1 VKNLRQS
8 CSAGIASGVATALDL
23 ALLVVLVRRGVSV
36 ALATFVAALAG
47 AAMSFA
53 LNKYVAFRD
62 RSPLRLAQILRFD
75 LVALVAALLVAA
87 AMKVATGALGA
98 PIVAAKLASAALV
111 FAVWTYPAQR
121 RLVFARGVQAE
132 ARGA

>member
-1 VKNLRQS
+1 VKTFRES
-8 CSAGIASGVATALDL
+8 FSAGVASVVATGLDL
-23 ALLVVLVRRGVSV
+23 ALLVVLVRRGVGV

-47 AAMSFA
+47 AGLSFA

-75 LVALVAALLVAA
+75 LVALVAAVLVAA

-98 PIVAAKLASAALV
+98 PVVAAKLASAALV

-121 RLVFARGVQAE
+121 RLVFTRDARVE
-132 ARGA
+132 AA